1 MRLFRD
7 SAEDSPRARIELIPM
22 IDIMFFLLVVFI
34 FISIS
39 LIKLNGVTVALPK
52 AADHPLKREP
62 KIVNISIDE
71 DGHLFIEK
79 QGPIN
84 REALKSRLMALSAD
98 KSARYEIIISGDKDS
113 HLQRLVDVMD
123 LTNTLGFSNVSIRT
137 GEEH

>member
-7 SAEDSPRARIELIPM
+7 TADESPRARIELIPM

-39 LIKLNGVTVALPK
+39 LIKLNGVTVNLPK
-52 AADHPLKREP
+52 AADHPMQKKQ

-71 DGHLFIEK
+71 DGHLFFEK
-79 QGPIN
+79 DPVD
-84 REALKSRLMALSAD
+84 RAALKNRLMALSAD
-98 KSARYEIIISGDKDS
+98 KNARYEIIISGDKDS

-137 GEEH
+137 GREQ

>member
-7 SAEDSPRARIELIPM
+7 NVEESPRARIELIPM

-39 LIKLNGVTVALPK
+39 LIKLNGVTVDLPK
-52 AADHPLKREP
+52 AADHPLQKQP

-71 DGHLFIEK
+71 DGHLFLEK
-79 QGPIN
+79 DPVN
-84 REALKSRLMALSAD
+84 RASLKNRLLALSAD
-98 KSARYEIIISGDKDS
+98 KTAPYEIIISGDKDS

>member
-7 SAEDSPRARIELIPM
+7 TADESPRARIELIPM

-39 LIKLNGVTVALPK
+39 LIKLNGVTVNLPK
-52 AADHPLKREP
+52 AADHPMQKKQ

-71 DGHLFIEK
+71 DGHLFFEK
-79 QGPIN
+79 DPVD
-84 REALKSRLMALSAD
+84 RAALKNRLMALSAD
-98 KSARYEIIISGDKDS
+98 KTARYEIIISGDKDS

-137 GEEH
+137 GREQ

>member
-7 SAEDSPRARIELIPM
+7 TADESPRARIELIPM

-39 LIKLNGVTVALPK
+39 LIKLNGVTVNLPK
-52 AADHPLKREP
+52 AADHPIQKKQ

-71 DGHLFIEK
+71 DGHLFFEK
-79 QGPIN
+79 DPVD
-84 REALKSRLMALSAD
+84 RAALKNRLMALSAD
-98 KSARYEIIISGDKDS
+98 KTARYEIIISGDKDS

-137 GEEH
+137 GREQ